1 MREIRRYRQ
10 ADPGLG
16 RPLALFLLLAASAL
30 PAQPTAVGEAPPA
43 EFAAVPTAS
52 VVRLRAR
59 LDDLLARPPFR
70 RAHVGLIV
78 HVAETGET
86 LYELVSDK
94 RFTPGSTV
102 KLATASVALEVLG
115 AAYRWQTRVV
125 AAGPVV
131 EGRLEGDVWIVGSG
145 DPNLSREEIRGIIGL
160 LRAGGIREIEGDV
173 VADDRAFEQAPWGR
187 GWMWDDLHVS
197 FSGGVSGFQ
206 LSPNDVLARLIAGSR
221 VGEPALLRYL
231 EPGPRLPILSDV
243 RTGPSGSEVELQVL
257 PLPGG
262 DVGEQRIVG
271 QLPRGRSFQLS
282 LAPAHP
288 TLYALAYV
296 GSVLA
301 DSGIAV
307 GGRLRR
313 AERDERVPPASAA
326 LGVMTSD
333 SLGLVLQEFL
343 KPSDNQIGESI
354 LRTIGRE
361 AADEGS
367 AEAGLEVVERVLHRW
382 GVDREATELA
392 DGSGLSRYNQ
402 VAPSALNRL
411 LIVLWHHPAR
421 ETLIEALPIAGV
433 DGTLEWRMRGT
444 AAENNARAKT
454 GSLEAVRALSGYV
467 RSRDGQTLIFTLLVN
482 GFDGP
487 GSAARAVEDLIVE
500 QLALFRRSA
509 N

>member
-1 MREIRRYRQ
+1 MI
-10 ADPGLG
+10 G
-16 RPLALFLLLAASAL
+16 RCRPTAPLRGSIPALALLLAASEL
-30 PAQPTAVGEAPPA
+30 PAQSTEVREAPPA

-59 LDDLLARPPFR
+59 LDDLLSRPPFR

-102 KLATASVALEVLG
+102 KLATAAVALEVLG
-115 AAYRWQTRVV
+115 SDYRWRTRVL
-125 AAGPVV
+125 ATAPVV
-131 EGRLEGDVWIVGSG
+131 QGRLEGDVWIAGSG
-145 DPNLSREEIRGIIGL
+145 DPSLSREEIRGIIGL
-160 LRAGGIREIEGDV
+160 LRSRGITEIDGDV
-173 VADDRAFEQAPWGR
+173 VADDRAFEEAPWGR

-206 LSPNDVLARLIAGSR
+206 LSPNAVPAQLTAGSR

-243 RTGPSGSEVELQVL
+243 RTGPSGSEVDLEVI

-262 DVGEQRIVG
+262 DAGELRIVG

-288 TLYALAYV
+288 TLYALSYL
-296 GSVLA
+296 GGVLA
-301 DSGIAV
+301 ESGIAV
-307 GGRLRR
+307 GGRFRR
-313 AERDERVPPASAA
+313 AEMGESEPPASAT
-326 LGVMTSD
+326 LGEITSD

-343 KPSDNQIGESI
+343 KSSDNQIGESI
-354 LRTIGRE
+354 LRTIGRVT
-361 AADEGS
+361 ADEGS
-367 AEAGLEVVERVLHRW
+367 SEAGLEVVDRILRRW
-382 GVDREATELA
+382 GISPEATELA

-402 VAPSALNRL
+402 IAPIALNRL
-411 LIVLWHHPAR
+411 LIVLWHHPDR
-421 ETLIEALPIAGV
+421 ETLIDALPIAGV

-454 GSLEAVRALSGYV
+454 GSLEAVRGLSGYV

-482 GFDGP
+482 GYDGS
-487 GSAARAVEDLIVE
+487 GSAARAIEDLIVE

>member
-1 MREIRRYRQ
+1 VREIRRYRQ

-221 VGEPALLRYL
+221 VGEP
-231 EPGPRLPILSDV
+231 PGPRLPILSDV

-333 SLGLVLQEFL
+333 SLGLVLQEFR